1 MRKLLGLGLLSL
13 ALSAC
18 YKLPYP
24 QIPRFMLLQ
33 DRFSSSVH
41 IEKPHEIAVWTTAV
55 VYPDS
60 VPWQSVP
67 DTSVAR
73 LVLFKNGEEV
83 LSAEGASEQHHR
95 FMDGHLW
102 SDRWDGNRTAV
113 YCDGVEVFSFPSEE
127 VFLGFLN
134 KDGHVHTLGQRP
146 GGEGLCYR
154 IDGIEVFSSDVGTI
168 VGAFNERAWP
178 GGALTDDDTGVYYVY
193 RIPVKTYGK
202 LDWEYRVMRGSETV
216 RIILAGTAIATYDI
230 RVMKG
235 KVYSLRR
242 RESGD
247 LVLAEDDL
255 EEKIPEFTMEAIC
268 SCIMYPL
275 DGRMVIKGYSWIK
288 QAENY
293 MAWLRDKDGIMHNLL
308 SPRPFAEWQ
317 PVGISFSAIDM
328 EGDRVGSLWIAGEEQ
343 EPPTGEYT
351 LTSPLCMISGDG
363 LFAAALTGVDGR
375 SHLIM
380 VGQSDFQMSFNGYFC
395 SIHIE

>member
-1 MRKLLGLGLLSL
+1 M

-41 IEKPHEIAVWTTAV
+41 VEKPHEISIWTTAV

-83 LSAEGASEQHHR
+83 LSAEGASEQRHR
-95 FMDGHLW
+95 FVGGHLW
-102 SDRWDGNRTAV
+102 SDKWDGSRTAV
-113 YCDGVEVFSFPSEE
+113 FCDGSEVFSFPSEE
-127 VFLGFLN
+127 VFLGFLYI
-134 KDGHVHTLGQRP
+134 DGHVHTLGQRP

-154 IDGIEVFSSDVGTI
+154 IDGGEVFSSDVGTI
-168 VGAFNERAWP
+168 IGSINERAWP
-178 GGALTDDDTGVYYVY
+178 GGALTYDSTGVYYVY
-193 RIPVKTYGK
+193 RIPVRTYGK

-216 RIILAGTAIATYDI
+216 KIILAGAAKATYDI
-230 RVMKG
+230 RVMKC

-242 RESGD
+242 LESGE

-255 EEKIPEFTMEAIC
+255 EEKIPEFPKEAMC
-268 SCIMYPL
+268 SCMLYPL
-275 DGRMVIKGYSWIK
+275 DGSIVVKGYSWFNK
-288 QAENY
+288 AGQY
-293 MAWLRDKDGIMHNLL
+293 LAWIRDKGGIMLNLM
-308 SPRPFAEWQ
+308 SSRPFAEWQ
-317 PVGISFSAIDM
+317 PVGTGLSAIDM
-328 EGDRVGSLWIAGEEQ
+328 EGNRVGSIWIAGEEQ
-343 EPPTGEYT
+343 GPLTGEYT

-363 LFAAALTGVDGR
+363 LFASALTGADGR
-375 SHLIM
+375 SHLIR
-380 VGQSDFQMSFNGYFC
+380 VGQSDFPMSFNGYFC